1 MEPEARTAACRKIG
15 DWLREAR
22 EARGWGRPL
31 LARLCQEGGVKMTP
45 KQLQTFECTAG
56 GAAARSLPS
65 TTQVLALADSLGCDS
80 AERNRVL
87 GIVAAVRAPE
97 LVVPAAEGGPVRIV
111 VSGGNPGEADA
122 VVAVLP
128 AMMRARGLTAQAA
141 EVTRG

>member
-1 MEPEARTAACRKIG
+1 MEQEARTAACREIG
-15 DWLREAR
+15 RWLRETR

-31 LARLCQEGGVKMTP
+31 LARLCREGGVKMTP
-45 KQLQTFECTAG
+45 KQIQTFER
-56 GAAARSLPS
+56 GASGAPARSLPS
-65 TTQVLALADSLGCDS
+65 TTQILALADSLGCDS

-97 LVVPAAEGGPVRIV
+97 LVVPAVEGGPVRIV

-128 AMMRARGLTAQAA
+128 AMLRARGLTAQAV
-141 EVTRG
+141 EVRRG